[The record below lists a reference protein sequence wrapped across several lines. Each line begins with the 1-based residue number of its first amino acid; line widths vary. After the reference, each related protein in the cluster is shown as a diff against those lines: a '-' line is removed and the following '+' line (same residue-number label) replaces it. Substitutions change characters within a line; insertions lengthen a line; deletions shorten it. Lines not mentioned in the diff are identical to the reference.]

1 VGISTPGIQQ
11 KLDPVHWRQ
20 HLFGLPKERWK
31 SLSGRSF
38 WVTGAGTGYGRCL
51 TVALAAAEAQVF
63 LTGRRKQKLE
73 ETLQEIECLGISP
86 AACQV
91 IPVDITD
98 VEQVKRA
105 CEVVM
110 RSCETLYGLVN
121 NAALPSRGDISKPLL
136 QGSLADWERIMRTN
150 VTAPWLLTRGIF
162 PHMVK
167 GEEVRVLLISSEAGW
182 TFTSGF
188 GPYNVSKAAL
198 NSLGGS
204 MAAEYAVNYP
214 NADIQ
219 INVLVPGEARTE
231 MNQGSN
237 ESPYAVVNMALI
249 LLSHPKGGPNGKF
262 FHRDGR
268 HLEFGHANTF
278 ERPLI

>member
-1 VGISTPGIQQ
+1 MHTLGTQQ
-11 KLDPVHWRQ
+11 QLDPRQWRE
-20 HLFGLPKERWK
+20 HLFGLPKERW
-31 SLSGRSF
+31 LRLQGRSF
-38 WVTGAGTGYGRCL
+38 WITGAGTGFGRSL
-51 TVALAAAEAQVF
+51 AVALAAAGAQVF
-63 LTGRRKQKLE
+63 ITGRRKQKLE
-73 ETLQEIECLGISP
+73 ETLREIEGLGISSST
-86 AACQV
+86 CQV
-91 IPVDITD
+91 IPADITD

-110 RSCETLYGLVN
+110 WSCNTLYGLVN

-136 QGSLADWERIMRTN
+136 QGSLTDWEQIMKTN
-150 VTAPWLLTRGIF
+150 VTAPWLLTRSIF

-167 GEEVRVLLISSEAGW
+167 GREIRVLLISSEAGW

-188 GPYNVSKAAL
+188 GPYNISKAAL

-204 MAAEYAVNYP
+204 MAAEFTVSYP

-219 INVLVPGEARTE
+219 INVLIPGEARTE

-237 ESPYAVVNMALI
+237 ESPYAIVNMALI
-249 LLSHPKGGPNGKF
+249 LLSHPQGGPNGKF

-268 HLEFGHANTF
+268 HYAFCSAMPYEK
-278 ERPLI
+278 PLI